1 MARPSSVKPSAK
13 PLALTLGE
21 PAGIGP
27 DIAIAAWRKRRELNL
42 PCFYLLGDEA
52 VIARRAKSLGADIR
66 IATVP
71 SHEAAAAFAD
81 ALPVVAIGVTA
92 TAEPGRPDDTS
103 APAALASIR
112 QAVTDVVEGRAAAVV
127 TNPIAKSVLYRA
139 GFRHPG
145 HTEFLA
151 ELAGAGS
158 RQENATKREVGR
170 DGRVPQ
176 PVMMLWSPALAVVPV
191 TIHLSL
197 RDALAQLSSELIAST
212 VRIVAAELKAHFGI
226 ARPRIAISGLNPH
239 AGEDGSLGH
248 EEQTIV
254 TPAIKL
260 LRAEG
265 IEARGPLPADTMFHE
280 AARETYDCAVCMY
293 HDQAL
298 IPIKTL
304 AFDDAVN
311 VTLGLPFIRTSPDHG
326 TAFDI
331 AGTGKANPASLI
343 AALQLASRM
352 SAAKT

>member
-1 MARPSSVKPSAK
+1 MAR

-27 DIAIAAWRKRRELNL
+27 DITIAAWLRRNELEL
-42 PCFYLLGDEA
+42 PAFYLLGDDA
-52 VIARRAKSLGADIR
+52 LIARRAKALGADIR
-66 IATVP
+66 IARVRAE
-71 SHEAAAAFAD
+71 EAGAAFSD
-81 ALPVVAIGVTA
+81 ALPVVATGEIA
-92 TAEPGRPDDTS
+92 TAEPSRPDATS

-112 QAVTDVVEGRAAAVV
+112 QAVADVREGRADAVV

-151 ELAGAGS
+151 ELAGH
-158 RQENATKREVGR
+158 

-176 PVMMLWSPALAVVPV
+176 PVMMLWSPRLAVVPV

-197 RDALAQLSSELIAST
+197 RDALAQLSRELIVST
-212 VRIVAAELKAHFGI
+212 VRIVAAELKSRFGI
-226 ARPRIAISGLNPH
+226 SRPRIAISGLNPH

-254 TPAIKL
+254 TPAIKI
-260 LRAEG
+260 LRNNG
-265 IEARGPLPADTMFHE
+265 IEARGPLPADTMFHD
-280 AARETYDCAVCMY
+280 AARKTYDCAVCMY

-352 SAAKT
+352 AAQPT